1 MTNEMG
7 LKHGPRIKHKALQAN
22 LVLLWQFVMAVSAP
36 QSIINVICWSYHF
49 QPRLTKGGIH
59 M

>member
-1 MTNEMG
+1 MG